1 MKFHEYLKDI
11 LLNTIK
17 EMAKN
22 PTLYAKNP
30 GRDFTRNRKL
40 GFKQFIQMLLTLEG
54 ECLREE
60 IYLFCGRTTDAPTKA
75 AFYKQRQK
83 LRKDA
88 IANLL
93 FAFNAK
99 LKRKLYNSKYQLI
112 AIDGSTL
119 DIFRN
124 PDDTDSYFPPN
135 KKTSIGFNQVHF
147 NAAYSILDERFTDV
161 VVQPG
166 RKRNEYEAFCQLVD
180 NASNTTKSK
189 NPIIYICDRG
199 YASYNDYAHVIENN
213 QYFVIRCND
222 TRLSTMLG
230 YPVKDLTT
238 LDLSIERILS
248 RSQSKKKRL
257 QPNREDDY
265 RHICKSVTFD
275 YINDA
280 NPEYTIALRVIR
292 FELSNGIYE
301 NLITNLPAHE
311 FNTDD
316 FKELY
321 NLRLREEN
329 AFRTIKYTL
338 KMKAFHSKKYDYI
351 VQEIWARCILY
362 NFCSEINKN
371 TQIPDKT
378 GLKHRY
384 QINYSE
390 ANKICRDFLRLPKGK
405 TMDAMALIIKNL
417 EPVRQGRK
425 YKIVHRSMH
434 PISFVY
440 R

>member
-1 MKFHEYLKDI
+1 
-11 LLNTIK
+11 
-17 EMAKN
+17 MAEN
-22 PTLYAKNP
+22 PTLYAKKP
-30 GRDFTRNRKL
+30 GKDFTRNRKL
-40 GFKQFIQMLLTLEG
+40 GFTQFIQMLLTLEG

-60 IYLFCGRTTDAPTKA
+60 IYRFCGRTTDAPTKA

-93 FAFNAK
+93 FAFNSK
-99 LKRKLYNSKYQLI
+99 LKSNLYNGKYQLI

-135 KKTSIGFNQVHF
+135 KKTSIGFNQVHL
-147 NAAYSILDERFTDV
+147 NAAYSILDDRFTDI

-166 RKRNEYEAFCQLVD
+166 RKRNEYKAFCQLVD
-180 NASNTTKSK
+180 NASNASK
-189 NPIIYICDRG
+189 NNNPIIYICDRG

-213 QYFVIRCND
+213 QYFLIRCSD
-222 TRLSTMLG
+222 KRVSKILG
-230 YPVKDLTT
+230 YSISDITN

-248 RSQSKKKRL
+248 HSQSKKKRL
-257 QPNREDDY
+257 QPNRENDY
-265 RHICKSVTFD
+265 RYICKDVTFD
-275 YINDA
+275 YINDS

-292 FELSNGIYE
+292 LEIADGIYE
-301 NLITNLPAHE
+301 NLITNLPEHE

-321 NLRLREEN
+321 SLRWREEN
-329 AFRTIKYTL
+329 AFRTIKYPL

-351 VQEIWARCILY
+351 EQEIWARCVLY
-362 NFCSEINKN
+362 NFCSEISKN
-371 TQIPDKT
+371 VKIPKKE
-378 GLKHRY
+378 GLKHQY

-390 ANKICRDFLRLPKGK
+390 ASKTCREFLRLPKGK
-405 TMDAMALIIKNL
+405 TKDVMSIIAKNI
-417 EPVRQGRK
+417 EPIRQGRK
-425 YKIVHRSMH
+425 YKIVHRCMH
-434 PISFVY
+434 PISFGY